1 MQVLEQA
8 VATTGSLDQTKL
20 RDTIAAMRAS
30 TVTGSFRLDSSG
42 RQVGYKSYL
51 MQWQGGKAKLVWPP
65 KVAEAPLRLP
75 YR

>member
-1 MQVLEQA
+1 MQVLQQA
-8 VATTGSLDQTKL
+8 VEKTGSLDQTKL
-20 RDTIAAMRAS
+20 RDTIATMHAD
-30 TVTGSFRLDSSG
+30 TVTGSFRLDSNG

-65 KVAEAPLRLP
+65 KVAEAPLELP